1 MTDKANSEHRT
12 SHLEALRARVDVFFV
27 RVKDAHPGQMQCR
40 RGCSACCQ
48 RDLRILP
55 VEWEPLAAAVLALAP
70 EDHVA
75 IRAAIDAGPRRGDQC
90 VLLADDGSCRAFDA
104 RPLVCRS
111 HGLPVRLGAER
122 TSCQLNFLG
131 TLSSLPDADV
141 LDQTQLSVTLGLIDR
156 LTTPSPAT
164 AALARDP
171 DGRLSL
177 DAALGALLD

>member
-1 MTDKANSEHRT
+1 MTDKANSGHQT
-12 SHLEALRARVDVFFV
+12 SHLDALRARVDAFFV
-27 RVKDAHPGQMQCR
+27 RVKGAHPGQMQCR

-48 RDLRILP
+48 RDLRLLP
-55 VEWEPLAAAVLALAP
+55 VEWEPLAAAVLALPP
-70 EDHVA
+70 EDRAA
-75 IRAAIDAGPRRGDQC
+75 IRTAIDAGPGRGDQC
-90 VLLADDGSCRAFDA
+90 VLLAGDGSCRAFEA

-111 HGLPVRLGAER
+111 HGLPVRLGAAR
-122 TSCQLNFLG
+122 TTCHLNFLG
-131 TLSSLPDADV
+131 ALPTLPDADV

-156 LTTPSPAT
+156 LTPPSPAT